1 MEMLVPIT
9 FFFSVAAV
17 MILRPISKNFGKL
30 LEQMA
35 RDRKDRG
42 ASDGDVAS
50 LRLTLEHVGKRL
62 ELMEER
68 LDFTE
73 RLLANGTRSVNSA
86 EERARLMR

>member
-35 RDRKDRG
+35 RDRRERG
-42 ASDGDVAS
+42 TADVDVAS

-73 RLLANGTRSVNSA
+73 RLLASGDRSAKGA
-86 EERARLMR
+86 EDRARLMR